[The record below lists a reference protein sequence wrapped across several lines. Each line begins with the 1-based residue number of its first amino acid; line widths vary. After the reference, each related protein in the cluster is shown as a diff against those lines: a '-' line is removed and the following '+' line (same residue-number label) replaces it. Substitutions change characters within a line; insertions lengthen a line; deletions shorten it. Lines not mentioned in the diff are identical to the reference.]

1 MSHDL
6 AVLYEIQKADIEIA
20 VMKEAMASLDNG
32 AEFESQ
38 IAVEEAE
45 LAALRDRH
53 RGTERESLDRELEL
67 KTLEEKRTK
76 FRAQLYGGA
85 IRNPRQLQDL
95 QEEVG
100 MLDREI
106 GKIEDRMLELM
117 DSLESERT
125 EIGERESRLAKK
137 REQLREV
144 QERHARTSERLRGE
158 VSVLADRRKELTAQ
172 VAVQLLKRYEQIR
185 VRQENLGVVKVT
197 GTNCPGCQVALPSET
212 VKALKVDRGTITC
225 ENCGRL
231 LFWDSSESG
240 DASA

>member
-1 MSHDL
+1 
-6 AVLYEIQKADIEIA
+6 
-20 VMKEAMASLDNG
+20 
-32 AEFESQ
+32 
-38 IAVEEAE
+38 
-45 LAALRDRH
+45 
-53 RGTERESLDRELEL
+53 
-67 KTLEEKRTK
+67 
-76 FRAQLYGGA
+76 
-85 IRNPRQLQDL
+85 
-95 QEEVG
+95 

-106 GKIEDRMLELM
+106 GKTEDRMLELM

-185 VRQENLGVVKVT
+185 VRQGNLGVVKVT
-197 GTNCPGCQVALPSET
+197 GANCPGCRVALPSET
-212 VKALKVDRGTITC
+212 VKALKADRGTITC

-240 DASA
+240 DAPA